1 MSASIKN
8 LYQFRTTSK
17 ITQAQGASSTFTVWN
32 DIFTNSAVSL
42 IAWSIQLT
50 NRTWSQIELF
60 TVTVSAWVA
69 TIASRGIK
77 PDGTTNAIYQYERPR
92 NTLCTVTVLENQ
104 IFDKWGSETLT
115 WNITY
120 TGNIVYTKS
129 AKFPVYADAT
139 ARDAWIPS
147 PANGMMIYNTALWLN
162 QQYIG
167 GSWVDVDTGTA
178 TGNASEIATWLVEI
192 PTQTQ
197 ADNGDDTLDTG
208 AFWSITPLRAGRSVQ
223 KNAWIKCEDAGWD
236 DAYVV
241 TLTPAPS
248 AYVDGM
254 EILLKATTGN
264 TGACSVNVNALW
276 VKNIKTPWGND
287 PQNGDIPAGK
297 RKRLRYNGTDFV
309 IVDGHQSTSAEIGS
323 PKMATDAEATTG
335 TDETR
340 YINPKQNKRSVDRI
354 TWTRTWSSTGA
365 QTLTHNLW
373 KAPIFIYAIAKTNW
387 FYVSSF
393 WMWCSEWNSAVWD
406 FSGGVAIE
414 PSLSDSALI
423 NFWNIWSDRSL
434 NCTVTS
440 VNVTDIVLNRTSIWT
455 GWTQYDVWY
464 TFFVFW

>member
-1 MSASIKN
+1 MTDITTYPMIDDFDTTLAQAWDWDTGTVYLNEAVGITLPANTTTYIVVNPWKSIMQVAEIDDLDNTLKTVN
-8 LYQFRTTSK
+8 VSN
-17 ITQAQGASSTFTVWN
+17 ITVYKW
-32 DIFTNSAVSL
+32 
-42 IAWSIQLT
+42 
-50 NRTWSQIELF
+50 
-60 TVTVSAWVA
+60 AWVA
-69 TIASRGIK
+69 YTQQTHPVWSVVRISTNYAFWKDIVDSVNSKVDTNTSINFNYYA
-77 PDGTTNAIYQYERPR
+77 TT
-92 NTLCTVTVLENQ
+92 
-104 IFDKWGSETLT
+104 
-115 WNITY
+115 
-120 TGNIVYTKS
+120 
-129 AKFPVYADAT
+129 T
-139 ARDAWIPS
+139 ARDADLPS
-147 PANGMMIYNTALWLN
+147 PTIWKDYAFCLDTWLL
-162 QQYIG
+162 YYYWW
-167 GSWVDVDTGTA
+167 SWRTEFDTGTA
-178 TGNASEIATWLVEI
+178 TGNASETATWLVEI

-197 ADNGDDTLDTG
+197 ADAGEDTLDTG

-223 KNAWIKCEDAGWD
+223 KNAWIKGEDAGGD

-323 PKMATDAEATTG
+323 PEMATDAEAATG
-335 TDETR
+335 TNETR

-387 FYVSSF
+387 YYISSF

-406 FSGGVAIE
+406 VSGGVAIE

-423 NFWNIWSDRSL
+423 NFWNISGERSL
-434 NCTVTS
+434 NCAVTS
-440 VNVTDIVLNRTSIWT
+440 VNNTDIVLNRTTIWS
-455 GWTQYDVWY
+455 GWTVYDVWY